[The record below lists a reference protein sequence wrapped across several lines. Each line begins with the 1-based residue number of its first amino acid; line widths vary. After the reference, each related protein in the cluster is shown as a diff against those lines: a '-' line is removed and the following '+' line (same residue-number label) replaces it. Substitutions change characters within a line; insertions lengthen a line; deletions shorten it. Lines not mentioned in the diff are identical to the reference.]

1 MRDGTHWILFAAS
14 VVVFGVCAVASYR
27 QTQRPI
33 VGLANTSQSQT
44 VVSAIDDLRTTLR
57 ETLMSADNYLV
68 SGDGVYL
75 GTLQRARASVPSK
88 ISALRSLM
96 AENQNAQADL
106 TAIAGLLDEPIATA
120 VAQANSGPDGIPK
133 TPAQKIAALQN
144 NRKVRDKLARKLDD
158 ITSLEMGTLFS
169 REERLINARA
179 TSKIFIASTGLLG
192 ILLLSAAFL
201 GLQHQLKKRR
211 MAEVQLRKI
220 SDESES
226 HVAQRVS
233 QFQEIN
239 RNLIMEAVRRE
250 QAEEDV
256 QQQREFLRLVIDT
269 DPNLIFVKGW
279 DGTFMLANR
288 ATAEIYG
295 TTVED
300 LVGKSDADFN
310 KDQEEVEHF
319 RQDDQAVIASRKA
332 KLIVQESV
340 TDARTGEKRWFQ
352 TYKVPLVTSGNSVS
366 NLLGVSTDI
375 TSRKLAEEELT
386 QTQEQLV
393 QSQKMDAIGRLAG
406 GLAHD
411 FNNILGVILGYGEQA
426 LQTLG
431 QEAIERRYVHR
442 MVDAG
447 NRAARLMQQLLA
459 FSRKQVL
466 QPRVINL
473 NDVIKDIEQLLERL
487 TGEDIEIRIKLD
499 PELGAVKADPAQM
512 ERVIMNL
519 AVNAREAMPKGG
531 KLTIETANTVLD
543 ASYTNRHAPVIPGK
557 YAMLAVS
564 DTGIG
569 MDTETQSKIF
579 DPFFTTKGPEK
590 GTGLGL
596 STVYGVVKQS
606 GGYIWV
612 YSEAGNGAAFKIYL
626 PIVDAA
632 TDVIVE
638 PLVSSQ
644 SPSGTET
651 ILVVEDDKILREFIC
666 EVLAANGYSILSASN
681 GAQALQI
688 LEQHDGPIH
697 MLLTD
702 VVMPGMSGRTLTS
715 QSVVA
720 QRGLKVLY
728 MSGYTENAVVHHGV
742 LDPGVHLL
750 QKPFSIGALARKVR
764 ELFENQTHE
773 ADE

>member
-201 GLQHQLKKRR
+201 GLQRQLKKRR